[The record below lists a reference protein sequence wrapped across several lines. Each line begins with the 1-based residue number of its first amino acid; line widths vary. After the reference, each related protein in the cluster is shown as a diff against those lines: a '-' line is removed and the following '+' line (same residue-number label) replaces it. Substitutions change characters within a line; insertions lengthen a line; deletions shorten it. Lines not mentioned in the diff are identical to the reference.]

1 VAGLLCG
8 VLAFAAVSQAA
19 EEVAVMESGV
29 GVSLKGKP
37 PIDRST
43 EIKPQEAEKFDGVGS
58 FKQMKALIYK
68 QEQAMMAKEMEKD
81 GDGDEE
87 VAIGDTLKSMEAKH
101 AVEEELESEVATN
114 CEVGEWSP
122 YGKCS
127 ASCDGGKQERT
138 REVMTQNQNGG
149 APCPVLSENI
159 VCNSDSCASEA
170 YKRRATR
177 RKLTAA
183 EHKKE
188 GIMNRRQETL
198 AMRSNSVFEMKKRT
212 REVMRKLVHTEL
224 AVVQLPGEEG
234 ERTPEQ
240 QIRKSL
246 QAAMAKNSVT
256 DAMKTYEA
264 TKHAAADT
272 TSQQSADNEQFKRA
286 TSKPTGNGNEKH

>member
-1 VAGLLCG
+1 MQVNEPVPIAISLLDHVIDLLLG
-8 VLAFAAVSQAA
+8 ELQAQRRKGILQLAMIDLAVSIGVHLLEELLRGCQQALR
-19 EEVAVMESGV
+19 VVRRG
-29 GVSLKGKP
+29 
-37 PIDRST
+37 
-43 EIKPQEAEKFDGVGS
+43 
-58 FKQMKALIYK
+58 
-68 QEQAMMAKEMEKD
+68 
-81 GDGDEE
+81 
-87 VAIGDTLKSMEAKH
+87 AIGDTLKSMEAKH